1 MQLATG
7 ALMARHSRRAV
18 VAALGSAPLLAGGK
32 FTPVAAA
39 DPVLVLCAHYA
50 ELARRQELLMRQWG
64 DREAWLGDNR
74 DWFKLSK
81 AEQRALPEAQVL
93 YAIDEDYDR
102 CVRAGVRIVRR
113 LRTLPALTVDGAAAK
128 LSVVAEVI
136 DPEDYAGAHRVLLSA
151 IEDLR
156 TMGQKG

>member
-1 MQLATG
+1 
-7 ALMARHSRRAV
+7 MARLSRRKV
-18 VAALGSAPLLAGGK
+18 VAALGSAPLLADGR
-32 FTPVAAA
+32 FTTAVAA
-39 DPVLVLCAHYA
+39 DPVLLLCTHYG

-74 DWFKLSK
+74 DWFNLSK
-81 AEQRALPEAQVL
+81 AEQRVLPEAQLL
-93 YAIDEDYDR
+93 YAIDEEYER

-113 LRTLPALTVDGAAAK
+113 LRAVPALTVDGAAAK

-136 DPEDYAGAHRVLLSA
+136 DPEDYSGAHRVLLST

-156 TMGQKG
+156 VMGRKG